1 MTTAATILIR
11 AAIALSFAS
20 GATARAQDAI
30 LAAEESPSEVPA
42 HVFFGEAWAGYD
54 HVEGLPAG
62 REDLDRVRTPPW
74 ESREYEL
81 DDDCMEASVFHGP
94 PR

>member
-11 AAIALSFAS
+11 AAIALSFAG

-30 LAAEESPSEVPA
+30 LDAEESPAEAPA

-54 HVEGLPAG
+54 HVEG
-62 REDLDRVRTPPW
+62 
-74 ESREYEL
+74 
-81 DDDCMEASVFHGP
+81 
-94 PR
+94 